1 MKSIEDNVPI
11 IRTFEEIFG
20 LSLKIFIVT
29 ATIVII
35 VGVYVANLIYGDS
48 SLHRLQS
55 LQREKKSLQYEIQTL
70 KEDNAKL
77 HKQYLEWTDAKRLS
91 RI

>member
-1 MKSIEDNVPI
+1 MKFAEDIVPSI
-11 IRTFEEIFG
+11 RRFEEIFG

-29 ATIVII
+29 ATIVIVI
-35 VGVYVANLIYGDS
+35 GIYVANLIYGDS

-55 LQREKKSLQYEIQTL
+55 LQKEKESLKHEIQTF

-77 HKQYLEWTDAKRLS
+77 HKQYLEWTDAKR
-91 RI
+91 